1 VLSQVCEKYFNSQ
14 TKEYLLSNPKI
25 MDFTKYILYKT
36 PEIIKKIKS
45 INEIVINDNY
55 PIDDITYSSNIKII
69 IIHTKNKNLFDSNI
83 VNHKIANFQKIYSL
97 THIGIDSLS
106 NYIYNNNFLMR
117 YLQKNIPDGIE
128 NVNILHDFR
137 FRFGL
142 DEFPIYF
149 PLSTKVIRINIIYVK
164 LSIKYCAEICNNLPV
179 NLEKLIICYC
189 DYSKANYYFEKFDLE
204 NELLENI
211 KLPFNCKLVI
221 EKFMY

>member
-1 VLSQVCEKYFNSQ
+1 MLSQVCEKYFNSQ

-25 MDFTKYILYKT
+25 MDFTKYVLYKT

-55 PIDDITYSSNIKII
+55 PIDDITTFNNIKII
-69 IIHTKNKNLFDSNI
+69 IIHTKNKNLFNSNI
-83 VNHKIANFQKIYSL
+83 VIHKIANFQKIYSL
-97 THIGIDSLS
+97 SHIGIDTLC
-106 NYIYNNNFLMR
+106 NYMNDNNFVMR
-117 YLQKNIPDGIE
+117 YLQKNIPEGIE
-128 NVNILHDFR
+128 NINILHDFR
-137 FRFGL
+137 FRFSL

-204 NELLENI
+204 KELLENI

-221 EKFMY
+221 EKFFY

>member
-1 VLSQVCEKYFNSQ
+1 
-14 TKEYLLSNPKI
+14 

-36 PEIIKKIKS
+36 PEIIKNIKS
-45 INEIVINDNY
+45 INEIVINDNF
-55 PIDDITYSSNIKII
+55 PIDDITSLTNIKII
-69 IIHTKNKNLFDSNI
+69 IIHTKNKNLFNSNI

-97 THIGIDSLS
+97 SHNSIDTLC
-106 NYIYNNNFLMR
+106 NYMYNNNFLMR

-164 LSIKYCAEICNNLPV
+164 LSIKYCADICNNLPV

-204 NELLENI
+204 NELMENI

>member
-1 VLSQVCEKYFNSQ
+1 
-14 TKEYLLSNPKI
+14 

-55 PIDDITYSSNIKII
+55 PIDDITSSSNIKII

-97 THIGIDSLS
+97 SHIGIDSLS

>member
-1 VLSQVCEKYFNSQ
+1 
-14 TKEYLLSNPKI
+14 

-45 INEIVINDNY
+45 INEIIINDNY
-55 PIDDITYSSNIKII
+55 PIDDIISLTNIKII
-69 IIHTKNKNLFDSNI
+69 IIHTKNKNLFNSNI

-97 THIGIDSLS
+97 SHNGIDTLC
-106 NYIYNNNFLMR
+106 NYMYNNNFLMR
-117 YLQKNIPDGIE
+117 YLQKNIQDGIE

-164 LSIKYCAEICNNLPV
+164 LSIKYCADICNNLPV

-204 NELLENI
+204 NELMENI